1 MSNKIKQTKVR
12 APKIKKSFEVWTQLT
27 AKEVAEGYE
36 RFWANNQISGFKD
49 GKPIRN
55 HRKRHKP
62 QKWRANDIG
71 FN

>member
-1 MSNKIKQTKVR
+1 MSDKIKNVKVK
-12 APKIKKSFEVWTQLT
+12 APVQKRQYDVWGQAT
-27 AKEVAEGYE
+27 AREVAEGYE
-36 RFWANNQISGFKD
+36 RFWANNQVSGFKN